1 MKKELKR
8 ATMDGNTAA
17 AYASYAFTEVATI
30 YPITPSSTMA
40 ELIDEWSAKG
50 RKNLFGQTVEVR
62 EMQHEG
68 GAAGAIHGALQGGAL
83 ASTYTASQ
91 GLMLMLPNMYKI
103 AGELLPGVFHVSA
116 RALAS
121 NALSIYGDHQD
132 VMTCRQHRLHHAGG
146 QHGPAGLPHG
156 MYRAPQRHRQPPA
169 GAALLRRLPHQP

>member
-1 MKKELKR
+1 MKQKAIR
-8 ATMDGNTAA
+8 VTMDGNTAA

-40 ELIDEWSAKG
+40 ELMDEWSAQG
-50 RKNLFGQTVEVR
+50 RKNLFGQTVDVR

-116 RALAS
+116 TG
-121 NALSIYGDHQD
+121 IQ
-132 VMTCRQHRLHHAGG
+132 RLIHLWRSPGCDELPQYRFHHAGW
-146 QHGPAGLPHG
+146 QFCAAGISPGLR
-156 MYRAPQRHRQPPA
+156 RAPQRDLQPCA
-169 GAALLRRLPHQP
+169 GTALF

>member
-62 EMQHEG
+62 EMQPKG
-68 GAAGAIHGALQGGAL
+68 KKYFVL
-83 ASTYTASQ
+83 
-91 GLMLMLPNMYKI
+91 
-103 AGELLPGVFHVSA
+103 LLPRS
-116 RALAS
+116 
-121 NALSIYGDHQD
+121 SIMRMSIIWDLIAK
-132 VMTCRQHRLHHAGG
+132 T
-146 QHGPAGLPHG
+146 
-156 MYRAPQRHRQPPA
+156 
-169 GAALLRRLPHQP
+169 